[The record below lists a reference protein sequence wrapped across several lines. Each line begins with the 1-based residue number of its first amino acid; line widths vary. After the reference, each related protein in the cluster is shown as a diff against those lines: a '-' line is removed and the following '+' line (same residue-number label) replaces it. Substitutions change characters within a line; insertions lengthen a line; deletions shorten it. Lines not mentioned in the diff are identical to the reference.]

1 MKTHTL
7 VALVLTII
15 IGLIVVAVREPAHAQ
30 SNSIDPSETV
40 TGRFQ
45 IAAIGTDKDGS
56 GSAYYVIDSVT
67 GEIWM
72 NYGDAKPSK
81 VSGPLR

>member
-1 MKTHTL
+1 MKKHTL
-7 VALVLTII
+7 AALVLAVI
-15 IGLIVVAVREPAHAQ
+15 IGSIVFAVREPANAQ
-30 SNSIDPSETV
+30 SIADGPSERV

-72 NYGDAKPSK
+72 NYGDSKPSK